1 MTFDRFFARGAPPPP
16 DLPVEAAA
24 PDPRAAQR
32 VLFLVSFTLLFL
44 ELACIRWFGATVV
57 FLTFF
62 TNLILMACFLGMSV
76 GCLTARRSVSFLGS
90 VLPLTLFSA
99 WLADEVLRRFLEH
112 RFAVSV
118 GSQAS
123 PQLIYFGTER
133 RLLDPRDFEV
143 PVELIAGTFFVLI
156 ALMFIGLGQALGRAF
171 DAIPDR
177 VRAYTVDVL
186 GSLSGIVVFG
196 LLSYFETGPAIW
208 FGLAGVLILS
218 LLWRKRV
225 AFVFGALSLAGIL
238 AVVSSASSGGGMPH
252 SVRWSPYYKIQ
263 WDQAGLIETNNIG
276 HQAMQEV
283 NSRGPGYLLPH
294 LLDRDAGGAPPD
306 DVLIIGAGSGNDVAA
321 ALAMGARHVDAVEID
336 PVLNAIGKGAHPDKP
351 YDDPRVTVHLDDGRS
366 VLRKTT
372 KSYDLIVYA
381 LVDSLVLHSGYSS
394 LRLESYLFTEQ
405 ALRDARAHLKPGGA
419 IVIYNYFRRGWVVGR
434 LVTMTR
440 DLFHAEPLILCL
452 PYRSSIRPDD
462 EDRGFTVLLAGED
475 SPGSRLRRLRE
486 AFRVH
491 PYYWVGSTPSENQG
505 HNGYAER
512 EPAAPRIGHWHRI
525 GPATVETA
533 GSGPIPTDSWPFL
546 YLRSPR
552 LPALTLRGT
561 GVVGACSLGL
571 LLAFAPIRR
580 SRPNGVMFFLG
591 AGFMLLEAKSVV
603 HMALLFGSTWVV
615 NSIVFAAILVMILLA
630 NLWVSWRR
638 PTGLGWYYISLG
650 AAILTNALVPLDV
663 FLGLPGAAKVIA
675 SCAVVFVPIFFA
687 GVVFAARFRD
697 STRPDVD
704 LGSNVGGVILGG
716 LSENLSLI
724 LGFDHLLLVALGF
737 YALAAILGRD
747 RSIGSR

>member
-1 MTFDRFFARGAPPPP
+1 MTFDRFLGRGAPPPIDVP
-16 DLPVEAAA
+16 AEATATDSRQA
-24 PDPRAAQR
+24 RR
-32 VLFLVSFTLLFL
+32 TLFLVSFALLFL

-76 GCLTARRSVSFLGS
+76 GCLTARRRWNFLGS

-99 WLADEVLRRFLEH
+99 WLADEVLNRFLGH
-112 RFAVSV
+112 RFAVAV
-118 GSQAS
+118 GNQAS

-133 RLLDPRDFEV
+133 GMLDPRGFAI
-143 PVELIAGTFFVLI
+143 PVERIAGVFFVLI

-186 GSLSGIVVFG
+186 GSLAGIVVFG
-196 LLSYFETGPAIW
+196 LLSYFQTSPIIW
-208 FGLAGVLILS
+208 FGLAGGLILY
-218 LLWRKRV
+218 LLRDRRV
-225 AFVFGALSLAGIL
+225 ALVSGAISLAGVL
-238 AVVSSASSGGGMPH
+238 AVVSWGASAEGTH
-252 SVRWSPYYKIQ
+252 QFVRWSPYYKVQ
-263 WDQAGLIETNNIG
+263 WDRAGRIETNNIG
-276 HQAMQEV
+276 HQEIQDVTA
-283 NSRGPGYLLPH
+283 RGPGYLLPH

-321 ALAMGARHVDAVEID
+321 ALAMGARHIDAVEID
-336 PVLNAIGKGAHPDKP
+336 PVLNAIGRAEHPLKP

-366 VLRKTT
+366 VLRRTS

-405 ALRDARAHLKPGGA
+405 ALRDARARLKPGGSM
-419 IVIYNYFRRGWVVGR
+419 VIYNYFRRGWVVGR
-434 LVTMTR
+434 LVTMAR
-440 DLFHAEPLILCL
+440 DIFETEPMVFCL
-452 PYRSSIRPDD
+452 PYRAVIHPED

-475 SPGSRLRRLRE
+475 APGSRLRRVRE
-486 AFRVH
+486 AFEEH
-491 PYYWVGSTPSENQG
+491 SYFWVASTPSENNDR
-505 HNGYAER
+505 NGYADR
-512 EPAAPRIGHWHRI
+512 EPPPPQGGHWHKI

-533 GSGPIPTDSWPFL
+533 GTGPTPTDSWPFL
-546 YLRSPR
+546 YLKAPR
-552 LPALTLRGT
+552 LPALTLRGM

-571 LLAFAPIRR
+571 LFAFAPIRTA
-580 SRPNGVMFFLG
+580 RPSGVMFFLG
-591 AGFMLLEAKSVV
+591 AGFMLLETKSVV

-630 NLWVSWRR
+630 NLWVSGRKPRR
-638 PTGLGWYYISLG
+638 LGVYYAGLA
-650 AAILTNALVPLDV
+650 AAILINALVPLDV
-663 FLGLPGAAKVIA
+663 FLGLPGVAKVVA

-687 GVVFAARFRD
+687 GVIFAATFRD

-716 LSENLSLI
+716 LSENFSLI
-724 LGFDHLLLVALGF
+724 LGFDRLLLLALGF
-737 YALAAILGRD
+737 YAVAAILGR
-747 RSIGSR
+747 RSISAR